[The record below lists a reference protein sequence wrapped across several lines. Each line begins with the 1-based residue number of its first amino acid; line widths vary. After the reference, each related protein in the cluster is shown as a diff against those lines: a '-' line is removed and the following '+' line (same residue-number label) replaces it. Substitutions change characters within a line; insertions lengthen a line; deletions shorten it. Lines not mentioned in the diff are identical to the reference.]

1 LPREK
6 TLLGLD
12 TSFGEFCI
20 INWYNNVSRND
31 MHTFTKQQRQGGGK
45 YAARTLIGNWS
56 EDVDLQAASLKQFM
70 QKRETG
76 SLKLD
81 R

>member
-1 LPREK
+1 
-6 TLLGLD
+6 
-12 TSFGEFCI
+12 
-20 INWYNNVSRND
+20 

-45 YAARTLIGNWS
+45 YAARTLMGNWS
-56 EDVDLQAASLKQFM
+56 EEVDLQAASLKQFI